1 VIGATV
7 WEWALSAQACDS
19 GSARRGDRGAAVDG
33 QAGLSR
39 GAALRDYSS
48 CVHGL
53 GHGLQMAVG
62 EVERSVAACSHGPRG
77 AERCQC
83 ASGVY
88 MQAQMEGRRATSCD
102 AAPPYARPACWLRHW
117 TTTHEHAFTPG
128 VDPCGMAST
137 PLGRAA
143 CAFGWAKATM
153 VPWHRRNNE
162 PFASAPTMRTTKGAA
177 SFLYYCAVFR
187 PRGGGG
193 GGGAT
198 DDRAWRSCLFGA
210 ISDLAREKRAG
221 IELLSRQA
229 VDDGAGGAGKWRVLR
244 AACETYFP
252 PDASAL
258 GTIGGSGAG
267 QAPLSAAELTSVRA
281 LCLDALL
288 SHASFE
294 FYSPCGLKL
303 LTR

>member
-1 VIGATV
+1 M
-7 WEWALSAQACDS
+7 
-19 GSARRGDRGAAVDG
+19 ARDT
-33 QAGLSR
+33 
-39 GAALRDYSS
+39 
-48 CVHGL
+48 
-53 GHGLQMAVG
+53 
-62 EVERSVAACSHGPRG
+62 RSPSHSPLPAPLPSPGGVRPL
-77 AERCQC
+77 APPAHLVVRCQC

-102 AAPPYARPACWLRHW
+102 AARRSTRPRRAQPAPTPSPPCGQAPPYATPACWLRHW
-117 TTTHEHAFTPG
+117 TTAHEHAFTPG
-128 VDPCGMAST
+128 ADPCGIAST

-153 VPWHRRNNE
+153 LPWHRRNNE
-162 PFASAPTMRTTKGAA
+162 PSASAPTMRTTQGAA
-177 SFLYYCAVFR
+177 SFLHYCAVFR
-187 PRGGGG
+187 PRG

-258 GTIGGSGAG
+258 GTTG
-267 QAPLSAAELTSVRA
+267 
-281 LCLDALL
+281 
-288 SHASFE
+288 
-294 FYSPCGLKL
+294 CG
-303 LTR
+303 RG